1 MKRNIEPN
9 LRTKLDTK
17 SRPESNPYNRVAAV
31 VININ

>member
-17 SRPESNPYNRVAAV
+17 SQPESNPYNRLAAV
-31 VININ
+31 IINIS